1 MKSDVRMQSLAV
13 LALQEA
19 SEAFLVGFFQDA
31 NEFAIHANCV
41 TIQVKDIALAK
52 QIRGIV
58 RD

>member
-19 SEAFLVGFFQDA
+19 SEAFLVGFMYDV
-31 NEFAIHANCV
+31 NKFAMHANRV
-41 TIQVKDIALAK
+41 PIQVKDIALAK
-52 QIRGIV
+52 RICGMV